1 MKFVDYTFS
10 KAFDG
15 NIIFDPQLKP
25 EQLGVKPGD
34 CFEVK
39 VNENN
44 VIILEKKQYN
54 E

>member
-1 MKFVDYTFS
+1 MKFIDYTFS

-15 NIIFDPQLKP
+15 NIIFDPELRP
-25 EQLGVKPGD
+25 EQLDVRSGD

-39 VNENN
+39 IRDN
-44 VIILEKKQYN
+44 VIILEKKRYN